1 MLKFWNYTVVLTF
14 VSLSCAILGM
24 SFSFDYIAGVGR
36 PVWWSIICM
45 LLCGL
50 CDAFDG
56 RIARSKKDRTLSEI
70 RFGIQLDSLCDVIC
84 FGALPCCI
92 GYALGMN
99 KWFYIPIFCFYCIC
113 AVTRLSYFNMKEE
126 EELIATTKSD
136 EKCYTGMPITTVVLI
151 FPLVYVLS
159 FVLGEQGKNIFLAV
173 CSSAYVLC
181 GALFILP
188 FRIKKSGLAG
198 VLLMVGI
205 GVIEAIVVLASLVFL
220 RQ

>member
-1 MLKFWNYTVVLTF
+1 
-14 VSLSCAILGM
+14 
-24 SFSFDYIAGVGR
+24 
-36 PVWWSIICM
+36 
-45 LLCGL
+45 
-50 CDAFDG
+50 
-56 RIARSKKDRTLSEI
+56 
-70 RFGIQLDSLCDVIC
+70 
-84 FGALPCCI
+84 
-92 GYALGMN
+92 
-99 KWFYIPIFCFYCIC
+99 
-113 AVTRLSYFNMKEE
+113 MKEE

-159 FVLGEQGKNIFLAV
+159 FVLGEQGQNIFLAV

-198 VLLMVGI
+198 VMLMVGI